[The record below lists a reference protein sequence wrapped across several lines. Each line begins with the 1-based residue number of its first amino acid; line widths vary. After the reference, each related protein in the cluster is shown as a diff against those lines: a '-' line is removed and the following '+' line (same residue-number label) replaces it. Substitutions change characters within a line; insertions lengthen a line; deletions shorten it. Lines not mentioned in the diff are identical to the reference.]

1 MRTISCKLED
11 LKTMTLH
18 IGYEGENDYTSVR
31 IDAGSVFAQ
40 YPEAVPS
47 LKVQPPKGNMYP
59 VIVTRDGDIVIWNVS
74 DSDTASNGN
83 GEIQLTFTENTV
95 VVKSCTGKT
104 LVHRSLKA
112 TGPAPDPLIDF
123 IDRAE
128 EVVGEAQD
136 AAEAAEAAAQHAPM
150 IGLDGYWYK
159 WDAET
164 EGYVKTDT
172 KARGED
178 GANGVGITS
187 VEKISTVGLVDTYR
201 INFTNGTNTTYTVT
215 NGQDGSVPIDDTTPA
230 ANKVFSSAK
239 VDEELT
245 DVKNAI
251 QGVDAELDAKTSD
264 IISLI
269 GQSTIKNKT
278 ITGNSTYQAVI
289 KMDLYAN
296 TLYSMNLKLK
306 NASSVSVY
314 YKMVKS
320 DGTTI
325 GYSDSISAGN
335 TYAYKAVTPSED
347 CLNAE
352 FHVSSSADFVIE
364 YANIFSQDGLMQ
376 KIGKAIIGDDI
387 TMLSVTSSNKKSISG
402 AGTINT
408 ETDSTMY
415 VTDDIEIK
423 QGHWYMVT
431 ASAGYSAAYYA
442 ILDADKNVMMV
453 ERAPSGSGT
462 VIINK
467 MVYMP
472 SNSKY
477 IRIAYVSSISGGLIA
492 ICNTIKTRKY
502 EAPEWWNKFLAISYS
517 DIGVAHTNSLE
528 TFVSAGHFGFP
539 VCKGDVRPTSD
550 NKLIMC
556 HDGGFT
562 FDGNGRITVYN
573 SSDRTLIHNITHDTA
588 MEYEYA
594 GQESASE
601 NNHYQ
606 KVCDIDDYLQTC
618 KQYGMIAFIT
628 AREDYISTVCTE
640 LINALK
646 RNNMLD
652 RAIIN
657 SYTAQTLSYIRMLDD
672 NLPLSFVQSDNYN
685 LGTARVNVAR
695 GYRNMAITLV
705 STEANMRT
713 YLTGLASVIADAN
726 SKGVGI
732 MYAQPRTLEDVEWL
746 RQHGIMGAQ
755 IGRPCLPYRFE
766 QIKFKVSIS
775 SGVATLSEWFGM
787 TTMEADVSQSGN
799 VISISEFKVAGTDRE
814 FSDLIME
821 YWMNRFPYRI
831 TAISENGNAVTATW
845 QNNALKL
852 TVSDISTSD
861 TIDVIVE
868 V

>member
-1 MRTISCKLED
+1 MSVPDEVMKLKD
-11 LKTMTLH
+11 GKIIVDKLKSMVAVQFVQATA
-18 IGYEGENDYTSVR
+18 N
-31 IDAGSVFAQ
+31 DAGTYVVYQ
-40 YPEAVPS
+40 GQVYYLP
-47 LKVQPPKGNMYP
+47 
-59 VIVTRDGDIVIWNVS
+59 DGH
-74 DSDTASNGN
+74 TA
-83 GEIQLTFTENTV
+83 
-95 VVKSCTGKT
+95 
-104 LVHRSLKA
+104 
-112 TGPAPDPLIDF
+112 
-123 IDRAE
+123 
-128 EVVGEAQD
+128 
-136 AAEAAEAAAQHAPM
+136 
-150 IGLDGYWYK
+150 
-159 WDAET
+159 
-164 EGYVKTDT
+164 
-172 KARGED
+172 
-178 GANGVGITS
+178 
-187 VEKISTVGLVDTYR
+187 
-201 INFTNGTNTTYTVT
+201 NTTWANTTKVGPT
-215 NGQDGSVPIDDTTPA
+215 NIVA
-230 ANKVFSSAK
+230 ELSS
-239 VDEELT
+239 
-245 DVKNAI
+245 VKNAI
-251 QGVDAELDAKTSD
+251 EGQGARIDSLEEADSVINSFLGQSSVSNK
-264 IISLI
+264 SLI
-269 GQSTIKNKT
+269 GSPDRQPI
-278 ITGNSTYQAVI
+278 I

-296 TLYSMNLKLK
+296 ILYCINVKLK
-306 NASSVSVY
+306 SAVSDAVY
-314 YKMVKS
+314 VAMYQS
-320 DGTTI
+320 DGTII
-325 GYSDSISAGN
+325 GYSDSIAAGD
-335 TYAYKAVTPSED
+335 TYLYKVITPTSDCVGAELKIVCASNVT
-347 CLNAE
+347 
-352 FHVSSSADFVIE
+352 IE
-364 YANIFSQDGLMQ
+364 YANVFSNDSLMKQ
-376 KIGKAIIGDDI
+376 IGKAIIGDDI
-387 TMLSVTSSNKKSISG
+387 TMLTVTSSNKKTISG
-402 AGTINT
+402 SGNINT
-408 ETDSTMY
+408 ETDTSLY

-431 ASAGYSAAYYA
+431 ASAGYSASYYA
-442 ILDADKNVMMV
+442 IYDKDHNVMMT
-453 ERAPSGSGT
+453 ERAPGGSST
-462 VIINK
+462 VLVNK

-472 SNSKY
+472 ANSKY
-477 IRIAYVSSISGGLIA
+477 IRIAFASSVSGGLIA
-492 ICNTIKTRKY
+492 LCNTLKTRKY

-528 TFVSAGHFGFP
+528 TFVSAGHFGFT

-594 GQESASE
+594 GQESATE

-705 STEANMRT
+705 STEENMRT

-746 RQHGIMGAQ
+746 RKHGIMGAQ

-766 QIKFKVSIS
+766 QIKFKVDIS
-775 SGVATLSEWFGM
+775 SGVATLSEWFNM
-787 TTMEADVSQSGN
+787 TTMSATITQSGN
-799 VISISEFKVAGTDRE
+799 VISISEFKVAGSGRS

-831 TAISENGNAVTATW
+831 TAVSENGNTVTAAW

-852 TVSDISTSD
+852 TVLNINTDDVIK
-861 TIDVIVE
+861 VIVE

>member
-1 MRTISCKLED
+1 MSTGNELIT
-11 LKTMTLH
+11 LKQA
-18 IGYEGENDYTSVR
+18 NDYYKDLR
-31 IDAGSVFAQ
+31 GRQ
-40 YPEAVPS
+40 EAFVKS
-47 LKVQPPKGNMYP
+47 YEK
-59 VIVTRDGDIVIWNVS
+59 
-74 DSDTASNGN
+74 
-83 GEIQLTFTENTV
+83 LTFPVN
-95 VVKSCTGKT
+95 KGT
-104 LVHRSLKA
+104 LCIYNGSTYISK
-112 TGPAPDPLIDF
+112 
-123 IDRAE
+123 
-128 EVVGEAQD
+128 QD
-136 AAEAAEAAAQHAPM
+136 IPISEPWTSSHWIETN
-150 IGLDGYWYK
+150 IGD
-159 WDAET
+159 
-164 EGYVKTDT
+164 
-172 KARGED
+172 
-178 GANGVGITS
+178 
-187 VEKISTVGLVDTYR
+187 
-201 INFTNGTNTTYTVT
+201 
-215 NGQDGSVPIDDTTPA
+215 
-230 ANKVFSSAK
+230 
-239 VDEELT
+239 ELT

-251 QGVDAELDAKTSD
+251 QGVDAEFDAKTSD

-278 ITGNSTYQAVI
+278 IKGNYTYQAVI

-296 TLYSMNLKLK
+296 TLYSINLKLK
-306 NASSVSVY
+306 NASSVPVY

-325 GYSDSISAGN
+325 GYGDNIPAGS

-352 FHVSSSADFVIE
+352 FLVSSSADFVIE
-364 YANIFSQDGLMQ
+364 YVNLFSNDGILK
-376 KIGKAIIGDDI
+376 KIGHAIIGDDI

-402 AGTINT
+402 AGTVST

-442 ILDADKNVMMV
+442 ILDADKNVMVV
-453 ERAPSGSGT
+453 ERAPSGSST
-462 VIINK
+462 VLVNK

-477 IRIAYVSSISGGLIA
+477 IRIAFVSSVSGGHISL
-492 ICNTIKTRKY
+492 CNTLKTRKY

-550 NKLIMC
+550 GKLIMC

-657 SYTAQTLSYIRMLDD
+657 SYTAQTLSYIRMLDN
-672 NLPLSFVQSDNYN
+672 NLPLSFVQSDNHN
-685 LGTARVNVAR
+685 LGTAKVNVAR

-732 MYAQPRTLEDVEWL
+732 MYAQPRTFEDVEWL
-746 RQHGIMGAQ
+746 RKHGIMGAQ

-766 QIKFKVSIS
+766 QIKFKVDIS
-775 SGVATLSEWFGM
+775 SGVATLSEWFNM
-787 TTMEADVSQSGN
+787 TTMSATIAQNGN
-799 VISISEFKVAGTDRE
+799 VISISEFKVAGSGRS

-831 TAISENGNAVTATW
+831 TAVSENGNTVTAAW
-845 QNNALKL
+845 QNNALEI
-852 TVSDISTSD
+852 TVSDISIND